1 MPRDEYVWKP
11 LYPRRETRELL
22 GCGDTRLQEL
32 LIAKELR
39 AKKFGKTV
47 LIKGDSL
54 KAFIESLPDAEFGN
68 NPPVRRLNDNTPRL
82 EDDTPGT
89 SQLQPAAPAKS
100 QRKTRSAPSN
110 AEPQIAAPTPH
121 STSEPPARSR
131 CKARTSTDA
140 SQPTA

>member
-1 MPRDEYVWKP
+1 MVRSAVPAFRSLTLDDLRGLAMPRDEYVWKP

-68 NPPVRRLNDNTPRL
+68 NPPVRRPKDDTTRL
-82 EDDTPGT
+82 EDDTPGA
-89 SQLQPAAPAKS
+89 SQSQPAAPAKS
-100 QRKTRSAPSN
+100 QRTARSAPSKGR
-110 AEPQIAAPTPH
+110 PTPG
-121 STSEPPARSR
+121 
-131 CKARTSTDA
+131 A
-140 SQPTA
+140 SQPITA